1 VSQFWEVGFHWLK
14 YVSGEEMMT
23 MNSNDFRST
32 AKVVGALVALGFPF
46 SGWAACE
53 DPSPVT
59 APSGGLL
66 TVDNYWYT
74 LVGGKVEGCPANL
87 VQLAEFPGGTGGEV
101 IIVIDSKGDEVT
113 VTLTSSTANGPAEWS
128 AECSDDGVVRDNC
141 AGVALVDAAVTSNA
155 KGGNGC
161 LYSFDLDAASATAG
175 DPGNIRSLYLCS
187 DGKYEPI
194 PAPTPPPAVVNGCYL
209 GSGETKN
216 IYGVDVSCPTVP
228 LGEQRTVYIAK
239 DTETNDNGDLVFRE
253 GFGFTN
259 DDGIIDFKNICICI
273 GGSTD
278 EILELECNP
287 NPSFFTDPAL
297 ELLPECTITEGA
309 QPVTEIQIQNPRCVT
324 VGGTRRC
331 Y

>member
-1 VSQFWEVGFHWLK
+1 MNRNTFGSTVS
-14 YVSGEEMMT
+14 
-23 MNSNDFRST
+23 
-32 AKVVGALVALGFPF
+32 ALGVLIALGLPI
-46 SGWAACE
+46 SGWAACV

-59 APSGGLL
+59 TPSGGLL
-66 TVDNYWYT
+66 TDDNYWYT
-74 LVGGKVEGCPANL
+74 LVGGKVEGCPSNL
-87 VQLAEFPGGTGGEV
+87 SLLHEFSGGDGSYQYTVLDSGGA
-101 IIVIDSKGDEVT
+101 EVT
-113 VTLTSSTANGPAEWS
+113 VTLTSSTVGGPAQWS
-128 AECSDDGVVRDNC
+128 ATCSDADGARSC
-141 AGVALVDAAVTSNA
+141 AGVALVDAVVTSNA

-175 DPGNIRSLYLCS
+175 DPGNIRSLYLCG
-187 DGKYEPI
+187 DGEYEPI

-209 GSGETKN
+209 GSGQTKN

>member
-1 VSQFWEVGFHWLK
+1 
-14 YVSGEEMMT
+14 

-32 AKVVGALVALGFPF
+32 AKVVGALVALGLPF

-74 LVGGKVEGCPANL
+74 LVGGKVEGCPDNL
-87 VQLAEFPGGTGGEV
+87 DLLHEFYGGNGSYDYTV
-101 IIVIDSKGDEVT
+101 LDSSGNEVT

-187 DGKYEPI
+187 DGEYEPI
-194 PAPTPPPAVVNGCYL
+194 PAPTPPPAEVKGCYL
-209 GSGETKN
+209 GNDDFVE
-216 IYGVDVSCPTVP
+216 IYGARIFCPTD
-228 LGEQRTVYIAK
+228 LKLNEQRTIFVSNDVQCDD
-239 DTETNDNGDLVFRE
+239 DTGENCTIPE
-253 GFGFTN
+253 GFGFVN
-259 DDGIIDFKNICICI
+259 QEGVIDFTNICTCI
-273 GGSTD
+273 GGTT
-278 EILELECNP
+278 EQVLELECNP
-287 NPSFFTDPAL
+287 NPSFFNDPAL
-297 ELLPECTITEGA
+297 EGLPPCTVGEGA